1 MEVHYSSDV
10 VILVLIQLSLQ
21 ALDLI
26 IAVHVCELFISLSLL
41 LKLQEDHLFVHLVD
55 LFITYFYLF
64 LKLSLLFL
72 RSSKF
77 MANLD
82 NLHVLF
88 VDFSGSILKH
98 LFLFLV
104 TATFSFSGLRG
115 IGSISSDILI
125 SGCWLNERA
134 LCQR

>member
-26 IAVHVCELFISLSLL
+26 IAIHVGELFISLSLL

-55 LFITYFYLF
+55 LLITHFYLF

-72 RSSKF
+72 SYSKPV
-77 MANLD
+77 ANLE
-82 NLHVLF
+82 NFHVLF
-88 VDFSGSILKH
+88 VDFSGSILEH

-104 TATFSFSGLRG
+104 TTTLSFSGLRG
-115 IGSISSDILI
+115 MDSISKDILI
-125 SGCWLNERA
+125 SGCWLN
-134 LCQR
+134 